1 MTVIGTQARTSFGR
15 TSVTL
20 GWLGVGAGTQSNRDG
35 ERAFDEMLE
44 AAWQHGVRDFDTAPL
59 YLSGESERRLGRFV
73 RRHERNELVISTKVG
88 RLPNRPEAVDLHS
101 ARQFDFSASATRES
115 VSRSLERLGT
125 DRVDIVYAHDVD
137 REMHGDQFDDVLAL
151 VLDECLPTLAQL
163 RDEGM
168 IRAIGV
174 SSRQPD
180 VCLSIARNAAV
191 DGFIMAGSYT
201 LLNHE
206 PLHELLPYC
215 LESGHSVVI
224 ASPFNTGI
232 LATGDPDATY
242 DYGKPTPEVQNR
254 VARIVDLCRVHDV
267 DLAAAALTYPVR
279 HPAVAAVVVGN
290 RSAAE
295 VRRNIAIAGR
305 PIPDDFWADL
315 EAAGLTPS
323 NSQKRTS

>member
-1 MTVIGTQARTSFGR
+1 MTVIGTQTRTPFGR
-15 TSVTL
+15 TGVTL

-44 AAWQHGVRDFDTAPL
+44 AAWQQGVRDFDTAPL

-73 RRHERNELVISTKVG
+73 RRHERDELVISTKVG
-88 RLPNRPEAVDLHS
+88 RLPNRPGVADPSS
-101 ARQFDFSASATRES
+101 ARQFDYSASATRES
-115 VSRSLERLGT
+115 VFRSLERLGT
-125 DRVDIVYAHDVD
+125 DRIDIVYVHDID
-137 REMHGDQFDDVLAL
+137 RAMHGDQFDDVLAL

-163 RDEGM
+163 RDEGQ

-174 SSRQPD
+174 STRQSD
-180 VCLSIARNAAV
+180 VCLTIARNAAV

-206 PLHELLPYC
+206 PTHELLPYC
-215 LESGHSVVI
+215 LESGHAVVI

-232 LATGDPDATY
+232 LATGDPNSSY
-242 DYGKPTPEVQNR
+242 DYGSPPPEVQER
-254 VARIVDLCRVHDV
+254 VARIVDFCRVHDV

-295 VRRNIAIAGR
+295 VRRNITAAGR
-305 PIPDDFWADL
+305 PVPRDFWADL
-315 EAAGLTPS
+315 AAAGLIPPVS
-323 NSQKRTS
+323 EDGAS

>member
-1 MTVIGTQARTSFGR
+1 MKVIDTQTRTPFGR

-20 GWLGVGAGTQSNRDG
+20 GWFGVGAGTQSNQDG

-44 AAWQHGVRDFDTAPL
+44 AAWEEGIRDFDTAPL

-73 RRHERNELVISTKVG
+73 RRHERDELVISTKVG
-88 RLPNRPEAVDLHS
+88 RLPNRPEAVSLNS
-101 ARQFDFSASATRES
+101 ARQFDYSASATRES

-125 DRVDIVYAHDVD
+125 DRIDIVYAHDVD
-137 REMHGDQFDDVLAL
+137 RLMHGDQFGQVISL

-163 RDEGM
+163 RDEGL

-174 SSRQPD
+174 SSRQSD

-206 PLHELLPYC
+206 PTRELLPYC

-232 LATGDPDATY
+232 LATGDPAASY
-242 DYGKPTPEVQNR
+242 DYGTPTPDVQNR
-254 VARIVDLCRVHDV
+254 VARIVDVCRMHDV

-279 HPAVAAVVVGN
+279 HSAVAGVVVGN

-295 VRRNIAIAGR
+295 VQGNIAAVGR
-305 PIPDDFWADL
+305 PIPGDFWADL
-315 EAAGLTPS
+315 EAAGLIPAIS
-323 NSQKRTS
+323 